1 VEEKKPV
8 SMEALFEK
16 KASNQMVS
24 EGNQFKTVARGVYTL
39 RATKF
44 EATEDPTQVNATG
57 EPRTNINFSVDICDD
72 EGNRKAKAFVRV
84 SPDEGRTKN
93 GYLDGK
99 SKLYAQ
105 LSKALGLGLT
115 DEQPSAGEVIQTFM
129 QTPVKGFVGLQFKST
144 TKDPI
149 TGKAIYVDPKTDAEE
164 ADCRKKGYTPQNS
177 VLSIQKA

>member
-1 VEEKKPV
+1 MEEKKLV
-8 SMEALFEK
+8 SMETLFDT
-16 KASNQMVS
+16 KASEQMVS
-24 EGNQFKTVARGVYTL
+24 EGNQFKTVARGVYLL
-39 RATKF
+39 RATKY
-44 EATEDPTQVNATG
+44 EATEDPKQLNSTG
-57 EPRTNINFSVDICDD
+57 GPRININFNVDICDD

-84 SPDEGRTKN
+84 SPDEGRTVN

-105 LSKALGLGLT
+105 LSKALGLGLDGT
-115 DEQPSAGEVIQTFM
+115 QPSAGEVVQTFM
-129 QTPVKGFVGLQFKST
+129 QTPVKGFVGLQFKAL

-149 TGKAIYVDPKTDAEE
+149 TGKGIYVDPKTDAEE

>member
-1 VEEKKPV
+1 MDEKKPV

-44 EATEDPTQVNATG
+44 EATEDPAQLNATG

-115 DEQPSAGEVIQTFM
+115 DEQPSAGEVTQTFM

-149 TGKAIYVDPKTDAEE
+149 TGKAIYIDPKTDAEE